1 MSNADLLDFKTCALK
16 FVSNIPGK
24 GKSTSKSP
32 KLGLMLSRNKYGDR
46 ESDRVLWGL
55 EGNKS

>member
-46 ESDRVLWGL
+46 ESYRVLWGS